1 MPVTSDLVGRRY
13 PTTAPYEVCREKI
26 REFAAAIGDPHPAYR
41 DAGAARALGHPDVIA
56 PPTFVFAVVHRAMA
70 EVRGDPAIGL
80 DIDRVVHSDQRLEFH
95 RPVRA
100 GDRLTVTVH
109 IEAARRL
116 AGNGIVS
123 TRSEVTTESG
133 EPVVTAHMTLISRA
147 PENTD

>member
-1 MPVTSDLVGRRY
+1 MPVTSDLVGRSY
-13 PTTAPYEVCREKI
+13 PTTEPYEVCREKI
-26 REFAAAIGDPHPAYR
+26 REFAAAVGDPHPAYR
-41 DAGAARALGHPDVIA
+41 DVAAARALGHPDVIA

-109 IEAARRL
+109 IDAARSL
-116 AGNGIVS
+116 AGSGILS
-123 TRSEVTTESG
+123 TRSEVATESG

-147 PENTD
+147 PQNTD